1 MTEKRIIDDAFM
13 ELTDIHSKSSA
24 LQAQANYLQ
33 CSRVSAQDLD
43 YDSVLSVF
51 ETALNYISAQLGE
64 ILTRIEVSGIEVSE
78 LNVTTESGRSAVLL
92 RTTAAQL

>member
-13 ELTDIHSKSSA
+13 DLTDIHSKSSA
-24 LQAQANYLQ
+24 LQALANYLQ

-51 ETALNYISAQLGE
+51 ETALNYISTQLGD
-64 ILTRIEVSGIEVSE
+64 ILTRIEVSEMDA
-78 LNVTTESGRSAVLL
+78 VTE
-92 RTTAAQL
+92 

>member
-13 ELTDIHSKSSA
+13 ELTDIHSKSTA
-24 LQAQANYLQ
+24 LQALANYLQ

-51 ETALNYISAQLGE
+51 ETALNYISVQIGD
-64 ILTRIEVSGIEVSE
+64 ILTRIEVSEMDA
-78 LNVTTESGRSAVLL
+78 VTEEDSSVPLFRVI
-92 RTTAAQL
+92 AAQP

>member
-13 ELTDIHSKSSA
+13 ELTDVHSKSTA
-24 LQAQANYLQ
+24 LQALASYLQ

-51 ETALNYISAQLGE
+51 ETALNYISTQLGD
-64 ILTRIEVSGIEVSE
+64 ILTRIEVSEMDA
-78 LNVTTESGRSAVLL
+78 VTE
-92 RTTAAQL
+92 

>member
-13 ELTDIHSKSSA
+13 ELTDIHSKSTA
-24 LQAQANYLQ
+24 LQALANYLQ

-51 ETALNYISAQLGE
+51 DSVLKYISTQLGE
-64 ILTRIEVSGIEVSE
+64 ILTRIEMSE
-78 LNVTTESGRSAVLL
+78 MVAVTE
-92 RTTAAQL
+92 

>member
-13 ELTDIHSKSSA
+13 ELIDIHSKSTA
-24 LQAQANYLQ
+24 LQALANYLQ

-51 ETALNYISAQLGE
+51 ETALNYISVQIGD
-64 ILTRIEVSGIEVSE
+64 ILTRIEVSEMDA
-78 LNVTTESGRSAVLL
+78 VTEEDSSVPLFRVI
-92 RTTAAQL
+92 AAQP

>member
-13 ELTDIHSKSSA
+13 ELTDIHSKSTA
-24 LQAQANYLQ
+24 LQALANYLQ

-51 ETALNYISAQLGE
+51 ETALNYISTQLGD
-64 ILTRIEVSGIEVSE
+64 ILTRIEVSEMGAA
-78 LNVTTESGRSAVLL
+78 TE
-92 RTTAAQL
+92 

>member
-13 ELTDIHSKSSA
+13 ELTDVHSKSNA
-24 LQAQANYLQ
+24 LQALANYLQ

-51 ETALNYISAQLGE
+51 ETALNYISTQLGD
-64 ILTRIEVSGIEVSE
+64 ILTRIEVSEMEAIM
-78 LNVTTESGRSAVLL
+78 
-92 RTTAAQL
+92 Q

>member
-13 ELTDIHSKSSA
+13 ELTDVHSKSTA
-24 LQAQANYLQ
+24 LQALASYLQ

-51 ETALNYISAQLGE
+51 ETALNYISTQLGD
-64 ILTRIEVSGIEVSE
+64 ILTRIEVSEMDAMKE
-78 LNVTTESGRSAVLL
+78 
-92 RTTAAQL
+92 

>member
-1 MTEKRIIDDAFM
+1 MAEKRIIDDAFM

-24 LQAQANYLQ
+24 LQALANYLQ

-51 ETALNYISAQLGE
+51 ETALNYISAQLGD
-64 ILTRIEVSGIEVSE
+64 ILTRIEVSEMDA
-78 LNVTTESGRSAVLL
+78 VTE
-92 RTTAAQL
+92 